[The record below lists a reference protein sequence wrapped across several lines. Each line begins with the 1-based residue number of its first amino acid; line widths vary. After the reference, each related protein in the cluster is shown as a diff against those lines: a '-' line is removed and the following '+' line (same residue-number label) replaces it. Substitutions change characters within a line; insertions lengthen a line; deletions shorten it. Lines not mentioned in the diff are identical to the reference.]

1 VSKFEMCEDCKRD
14 AGTMNLYRL
23 CCATRRVMN
32 HALATLP
39 LREQYARRTAIQF
52 GHEYDDMRTMAG
64 EIRAYRKGKA
74 Q

>member
-1 VSKFEMCEDCKRD
+1 MCEDCKKGVRPQS
-14 AGTMNLYRL
+14 MYRL
-23 CCATRRVMN
+23 CCATRLSMN